1 MILLFD
7 LQILFCD
14 FSQLCFAEYK
24 RVGWEVQL
32 SYDQPKYVCLS
43 LSPLAGWR
51 LAAVERGRPPAH
63 RLGLAQFDEDAR
75 RTSRSRVRHVYPS
88 SFLQGSLASL
98 GGESRFSSAAAAA
111 ATPPFYT
118 PAQRERE
125 TGRERNRLPLHR
137 RAARRRDV
145 SLSFR
150 PNQNVGVKKPPSS
163 QVS

>member
-1 MILLFD
+1 M
-7 LQILFCD
+7 
-14 FSQLCFAEYK
+14 
-24 RVGWEVQL
+24 
-32 SYDQPKYVCLS
+32 
-43 LSPLAGWR
+43 SPLAGWR
-51 LAAVERGRPPAH
+51 LAAAERGRPPAH

-98 GGESRFSSAAAAA
+98 GGGESRFSSAAAAA

-118 PAQRERE
+118 PAQRERRGE
-125 TGRERNRLPLHR
+125 SSATGCHYIAAPAA

-150 PNQNVGVKKPPSS
+150 PSQNVGVKKPLNLRTVLASFLADKKLRHRIRITFPILE
-163 QVS
+163 